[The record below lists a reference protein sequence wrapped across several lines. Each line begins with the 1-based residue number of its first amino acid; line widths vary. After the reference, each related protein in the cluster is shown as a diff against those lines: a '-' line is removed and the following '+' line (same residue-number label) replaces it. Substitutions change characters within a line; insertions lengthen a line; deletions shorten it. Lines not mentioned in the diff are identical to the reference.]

1 MKTILKTIF
10 YIFIG
15 LLLLFLVPYL
25 IARMMNISYFSWI
38 KISNDW
44 IGFWGSYFGGILTLI
59 GVFLTIQYSK
69 NEGNKKQKLL
79 IRPYL
84 SITMTENVL
93 DMPNYLG
100 LAGNIDEVER
110 GECYLYI
117 AELNIH
123 AIMRNVGLGTAVQL
137 VIRDMQLLDKTY
149 TTTTNTLQTLA
160 VGEVASISIE
170 LLSQGIEEEYYP
182 QNIVDKQLFQSDN
195 RGYRSVFFK
204 FACEYEDLLGN
215 KLQQNVIL
223 VSGKIHDFPADTE
236 VLRWYLYSVSKPREV
251 R

>member
-149 TTTTNTLQTLA
+149 TTTTNTLQT
-160 VGEVASISIE
+160 
-170 LLSQGIEEEYYP
+170 
-182 QNIVDKQLFQSDN
+182 
-195 RGYRSVFFK
+195 
-204 FACEYEDLLGN
+204 
-215 KLQQNVIL
+215 
-223 VSGKIHDFPADTE
+223 
-236 VLRWYLYSVSKPREV
+236 
-251 R
+251 